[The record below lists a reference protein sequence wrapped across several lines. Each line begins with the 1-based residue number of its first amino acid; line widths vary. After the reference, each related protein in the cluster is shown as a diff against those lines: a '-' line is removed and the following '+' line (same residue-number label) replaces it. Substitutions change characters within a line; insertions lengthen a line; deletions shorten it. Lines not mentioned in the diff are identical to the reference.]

1 MRRLQSIAAGVSRAG
16 ALIGGAMLLAAAV
29 TICIDIFLRY
39 AFARTVG
46 GADELAGYAL
56 AIAGAWGLSM
66 ALLSRSH
73 IRIDTVYVR
82 VKSRAVR
89 AALDVLSVAAFAVF
103 AALVAWHGWGVL
115 RSRMSPGRAR
125 SRRWR
130 RRSPFRRRFGWRA
143 WRSFSP
149 SRCSFSPVRS
159 WHGLAAISTACSV
172 SSARNPPLWRRRKR
186 SPRSSRRWRSD
197 ERRYLARGATARPRQ
212 LDRRRGGHAP
222 HRPRPQPGLFA
233 DAAHPDDGR
242 ARLVDHEQFHS
253 DRDSVLHHV
262 RRDPAQE
269 RHRRA
274 HVQRHG
280 AVAVLAAR
288 RPDALQYRLVRD
300 VRLGVGL
307 ERGDGRTIGVVAM
320 GEIQKHRYNERLFS
334 ASPPAARWAS

>member
-115 RSRMSPGRAR
+115 RLSYESGSRSQSALETPLAIPQAV
-125 SRRWR
+125 WL
-130 RRSPFRRRFGWRA
+130 A
-143 WRSFSP
+143 
-149 SRCSFSPVRS
+149 
-159 WHGLAAISTACSV
+159 GLAFFVAVA
-172 SSARNPPLWRRRKR
+172 LLL
-186 SPRSSRRWRSD
+186 
-197 ERRYLARGATARPRQ
+197 LARALVAWARGD
-212 LDRRRGGHAP
+212 LD
-222 HRPRPQPGLFA
+222 GLFRLIGSKSA
-233 DAAHPDDGR
+233 TVEAKEEIAA
-242 ARLVDHEQFHS
+242 VEQ
-253 DRDSVLHHV
+253 
-262 RRDPAQE
+262 
-269 RHRRA
+269 
-274 HVQRHG
+274 
-280 AVAVLAAR
+280 
-288 RPDALQYRLVRD
+288 ALEKR
-300 VRLGVGL
+300 
-307 ERGDGRTIGVVAM
+307 
-320 GEIQKHRYNERLFS
+320 
-334 ASPPAARWAS
+334 